1 VIGLF
6 GPLIDELTR
15 GLTYAT
21 TRHLVLAKNIANS
34 ETPGYR
40 PRDLVFDDFLEDH
53 LKVRPGLGTGQLSP
67 DPGAE
72 ALAGTRFIQAA
83 DGPARHDGNT
93 VHMDK
98 QMARIAE
105 NTLYQ
110 NTLVQ
115 LLAGQFNAL
124 KMAISGRV

>member
-6 GPLIDELTR
+6 SPLIDQLTR
-15 GLTYAT
+15 GLTFAT
-21 TRHLVLAKNIANS
+21 ARHLVLAKNIANS

-53 LKVRPGLGTGQLSP
+53 LKVRPGLGTGELTP
-67 DPGAE
+67 DPGPE
-72 ALAGTRFIQAA
+72 ALAATQYIQLA

-110 NTLVQ
+110 NTLTQ
-115 LLAGQFNAL
+115 LLVGQFTKL

>member
-1 VIGLF
+1 MIGLF
-6 GPLIDELTR
+6 GPVIDQLSR

-21 TRHLVLAKNIANS
+21 ARHLVLARNIANS

-40 PRDLVFDDFLEDH
+40 PRDLIFDDY
-53 LKVRPGLGTGQLSP
+53 LKVRPGLGTGELSP
-67 DPGAE
+67 DPGPE
-72 ALAGTRFIQAA
+72 ALAATRFIQMA

-115 LLAGQFNAL
+115 LLAGQFTKL

>member
-6 GPLIDELTR
+6 APVIDQLSR

-21 TRHLVLAKNIANS
+21 ARHLVLARNIANS

-40 PRDLVFDDFLEDH
+40 PRDLVFDDY
-53 LKVRPGLGTGQLSP
+53 LKVRPGLGTGELSP
-67 DPGAE
+67 DPGPE
-72 ALAGTRFIQAA
+72 ELAATRFIQQA

-115 LLAGQFNAL
+115 LLAGQFTAL
-124 KMAISGRV
+124 KKAISGQP